1 MVAIASSFDQACIVG
16 HYAEDVAIMLDAIAG
31 ECEFDSTCVGVKQN
45 HFTQDL
51 EKDISSIVIGD
62 DESLIKDLPAQIQE
76 AVS

>member
-1 MVAIASSFDQACIVG
+1 MVAFASSFDQAGVLG

-51 EKDISSIVIGD
+51 EKISLV
-62 DESLIKDLPAQIQE
+62 K
-76 AVS
+76 